1 MFEFKIKSPVGK
13 FSKKH
18 LQRYQAGGQHLHF
31 ISATVML
38 VTILQQSVG
47 DRFSFINEYWI
58 IVFNEI
64 LNLSPIFL

>member
-18 LQRYQAGGQHLHF
+18 LQRYQARGQRPHF

-38 VTILQQSVG
+38 VTISLQSVG
-47 DRFSFINEYWI
+47 DRFRLANIG
-58 IVFNEI
+58 
-64 LNLSPIFL
+64 